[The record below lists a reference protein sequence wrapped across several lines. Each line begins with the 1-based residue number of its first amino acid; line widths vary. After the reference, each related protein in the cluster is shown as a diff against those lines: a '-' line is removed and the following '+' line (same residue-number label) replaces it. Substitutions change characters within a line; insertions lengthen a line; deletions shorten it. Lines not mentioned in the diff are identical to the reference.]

1 MTKYLYGTALLL
13 AACASPAI
21 AADTSFSV
29 TGDYTDYSNGFG
41 SLAFGSAEANMDFG
55 AMALV
60 VELSTG
66 TRKFQTE
73 SFSATQVSGS
83 VYHDWMDR
91 FSTRSTASISSNEAV
106 FARHKLIQEFNF
118 KPARNLLLT
127 GGARY
132 SKYASGTNVKALSAG
147 GTFYFKPGFVT
158 YRFTRYDTSGL
169 GNSSAH
175 LVTMRLKDPFG
186 SNGST
191 QLWLGQGSTLQQQD
205 FIALGQLGKYRSVDL
220 RRVQPITG
228 RFALNVG
235 VGRSWY
241 DNPIRDYTGT
251 NLTVGLTLK
260 SQ

>member
-1 MTKYLYGTALLL
+1 M
-13 AACASPAI
+13 
-21 AADTSFSV
+21 
-29 TGDYTDYSNGFG
+29 
-41 SLAFGSAEANMDFG
+41 
-55 AMALV
+55 
-60 VELSTG
+60 
-66 TRKFQTE
+66 
-73 SFSATQVSGS
+73 
-83 VYHDWMDR
+83 
-91 FSTRSTASISSNEAV
+91 

-191 QLWLGQGSTLQQQD
+191 QLWLDRAARSSSRISSLWASSENTAAST
-205 FIALGQLGKYRSVDL
+205 FAASSQL
-220 RRVQPITG
+220 P
-228 RFALNVG
+228 A
-235 VGRSWY
+235 
-241 DNPIRDYTGT
+241 
-251 NLTVGLTLK
+251 GLP
-260 SQ
+260 